1 MIHVSLWRISVIAH
15 IHRCNEQ
22 IRLSPVRLVDQNND
36 QVGVVPTDEA
46 LRQAK
51 TAGMDLVEVAPN
63 ERPPVCRIMDYG
75 RFKYSQKRK
84 KHRHREQRLKEI
96 RLHPDIGDHD
106 RGIKLNQAI
115 AFLGKGDKVQF
126 TMIFRGREMAHRNL
140 AFQQMQNICTE
151 LESLCKLET
160 PPRMM
165 GRRMT
170 MVVAPD
176 STGKKTEPK
185 KEAQPA
191 RPAAAPA
198 APPAPPAAPP
208 AVSPRAPEPTDQTP
222 SQ

>member
-1 MIHVSLWRISVIAH
+1 MIRT
-15 IHRCNEQ
+15 
-22 IRLSPVRLVDQNND
+22 SPVRLIDENNE
-36 QVGVVPTDEA
+36 QIGVVD
-46 LRQAK
+46 LNDAK
-51 TAGMDLVEVAPN
+51 DRARDADLDLVEVSPN
-63 ERPPVCRIMDYG
+63 STPPVCRVMDYG
-75 RFKYSQKRK
+75 KWKYHQRK
-84 KHRHREQRLKEI
+84 KEQKARSHAKHSELKGVRLRPKIDKHDLEI
-96 RLHPDIGDHD
+96 KMDSAKR
-106 RGIKLNQAI
+106 
-115 AFLGKGDKVQF
+115 FLGEGHKVQF
-126 TMIFRGREMAHRNL
+126 TMIFRGREMALRNL